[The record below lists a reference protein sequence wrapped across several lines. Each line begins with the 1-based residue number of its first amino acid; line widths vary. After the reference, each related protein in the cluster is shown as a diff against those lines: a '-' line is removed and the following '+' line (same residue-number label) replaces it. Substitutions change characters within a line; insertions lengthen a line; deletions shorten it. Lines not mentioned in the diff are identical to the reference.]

1 MKIFILKIMA
11 MIALFGVTTVS
22 SAEDKK
28 LTFALVTHEIG
39 SGFFAKHMRAA
50 EEFEERYGVEVLFL
64 APEQWNVAEHVNILE
79 NAPDTGSS
87 FIKILQITRNR

>member
-1 MKIFILKIMA
+1 MKNFIVKIIA
-11 MIALFGVTTVS
+11 VIALCGITTIS
-22 SAEDKK
+22 TAEDKK

-64 APEQWNVAEHVNILE
+64 APEQWNVAEHVNILD
-79 NAPDTGSS
+79 N
-87 FIKILQITRNR
+87 